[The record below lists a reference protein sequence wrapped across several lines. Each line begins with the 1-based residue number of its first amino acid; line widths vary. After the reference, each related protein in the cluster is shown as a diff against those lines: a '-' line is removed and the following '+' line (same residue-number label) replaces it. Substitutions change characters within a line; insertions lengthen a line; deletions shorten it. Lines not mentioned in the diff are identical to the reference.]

1 MCCASL
7 ELALWLKNRATAPH
21 RREQTQTIA
30 EVTGE
35 LHHQGADMT
44 NLATIVG
51 TSAQSNPA
59 GVAIK
64 LDDIEISFGA
74 LEMLSAKVAGLLAA
88 NGVKPG
94 DRVALISPNLPQMP
108 PLYYGILRYGAVVV
122 PLNPL
127 LKSRE
132 VEYHLADSGA
142 ILAFAWEGSMGEVA
156 AAAAKTGTRTI
167 PIDAALMGV
176 VSAAEAISDIAPAQA
191 DDTAVILYTSG
202 TTGKPKGAEL
212 THGNLL
218 SNAVLSTKLFSIV
231 PGDVIFGGLPF
242 FHVFGQTCALNAA
255 VLGGATVTLLPKF
268 VPAKALEIIQRD
280 KVTIFEGV
288 PTMYI
293 ALLRAPGREDYDV
306 SSLRVAAS
314 GGSALPVEI
323 LHEFEQTFAATLL
336 EGYGLSETSPVICF
350 NQVDGIRKAG
360 SIGTVVEGAQLKVVD
375 DNGNEVP
382 ADAVGEIVAAGG
394 YIMKGYWKNPE
405 ATAAAI
411 RDGWFFT
418 GDLGRKDGDG
428 VFFIVDRKKDMILR
442 GGYNIYPREVEEV
455 LYEHPAVAEA
465 AVIGRHDDVHGEE
478 VVAAV
483 SLKEGADGAENLETL
498 AAEIQEFVKARVAA
512 YKYPRKIVI
521 MDALPKGPT
530 GKILKREITI
540 S

>member
-1 MCCASL
+1 
-7 ELALWLKNRATAPH
+7 
-21 RREQTQTIA
+21 
-30 EVTGE
+30 
-35 LHHQGADMT
+35 MT

-51 TSAQSNPA
+51 ASARRNPA
-59 GVAIK
+59 AVAIK
-64 LDDIEISFGA
+64 MDDIEISYGA
-74 LEMLSAKVAGLLAA
+74 LETLGSKVAGLLAA
-88 NGVKPG
+88 HGVKAG
-94 DRVALISPNLPQMP
+94 DRVALISPNIPQMP
-108 PLYYGILRYGAVVV
+108 PIYYGILRYGAVVV

-132 VEYHLADSGA
+132 IEYHLTDSGA
-142 ILAFAWEGSMGEVA
+142 TLAFAWEGVMGEVQGAAAATGTDVIPINADIMALLAHSEAITEVA
-156 AAAAKTGTRTI
+156 AAQK
-167 PIDAALMGV
+167 
-176 VSAAEAISDIAPAQA
+176 

-218 SNAVLSTKLFSIV
+218 SNAELSVSLFSIEAS
-231 PGDVIFGGLPF
+231 DVLFGGLPF

-255 VLGGATVTLLPKF
+255 VLGGATVTILPKF
-268 VPAKALEIIQRD
+268 DPVKALEIIQRD

-293 ALLRAPGREDYDV
+293 ALLRAPGRENYDV

-323 LHEFEQTFAATLL
+323 LHEFESRFEATLL

-360 SIGTVVEGAQLKVVD
+360 SIGTVVAGAELKIVD
-375 DNGNEVP
+375 DAGNDVE
-382 ADAVGEIVAAGG
+382 AGTVGEIVASGG
-394 YIMKGYWKNPE
+394 FIMKGYWQNPD

-411 RDGWFFT
+411 KDGWFFT
-418 GDLGRKDGDG
+418 GDLGRKDEDG

-465 AVIGRHDDVHGEE
+465 AVIGRPDDVHGEE
-478 VVAAV
+478 VCAAV
-483 SLKEGADGAENLETL
+483 ALRPGAVGAEDPEAL
-498 AAEIQEFVKARVAA
+498 AADIQEFVKARVAA
-512 YKYPRKIVI
+512 YKYPRKVI
-521 MDALPKGPT
+521 ILDALPKGPT
-530 GKILKREITI
+530 GKILKREIVVP
-540 S
+540 

>member
-1 MCCASL
+1 
-7 ELALWLKNRATAPH
+7 
-21 RREQTQTIA
+21 
-30 EVTGE
+30 
-35 LHHQGADMT
+35 MT

-51 TSAQSNPA
+51 ASAQRNPA
-59 GVAIK
+59 AVAIK

-74 LEMLSAKVAGLLAA
+74 LEVLSAKVAGLLAA
-88 NGVKPG
+88 RGVKPG

-132 VEYHLADSGA
+132 VEYHLTDSGA
-142 ILAFAWEGSMGEVA
+142 TLAFAWEGVMGEVQLA
-156 AAAAKTGTRTI
+156 ADNTGTRVV
-167 PIDAALMGV
+167 PINAELMGLL
-176 VSAAEAISDIAPAQA
+176 AQTEAISAVAPAEK

-212 THGNLL
+212 THENLR
-218 SNAVLSTKLFSIV
+218 SNAELSTKLFSMSAD
-231 PGDVIFGGLPF
+231 DVIFGGLPF

-255 VLGGATVTLLPKF
+255 VMAGASVTILPKF
-268 VPAKALEIIQRD
+268 DPVKALEIIQRD

-293 ALLRAPGREDYDV
+293 ALLRAPGRENYDV

-323 LHEFEQTFAATLL
+323 LHEFENTFSATLL

-350 NQVDGIRKAG
+350 NQVDGIRKPG
-360 SIGTVVEGAQLKVVD
+360 SIGTVVDGAQLKVVD
-375 DNGNEVP
+375 DAGTEVETG
-382 ADAVGEIVAAGG
+382 AVGEIVVSGG
-394 YIMKGYWKNPE
+394 FVMKGYWRNPE

-418 GDLGRKDGDG
+418 GDLGRKDEDS
-428 VFFIVDRKKDMILR
+428 VFYIVDRKKDMILR
-442 GGYNIYPREVEEV
+442 GGYNVYPREVEEV

-465 AVIGRHDDVHGEE
+465 AVVGKPDDVHGEE
-478 VVAAV
+478 ICAAV
-483 SLKEGADGAENLETL
+483 SLKDGAAGADDPDAL
-498 AAEIQEFVKARVAA
+498 AADIQEFVKARVAA
-512 YKYPRKIVI
+512 YKYPRKVVI
-521 MDALPKGPT
+521 MASLPKGPT
-530 GKILKREITI
+530 GKILKREIVIT
-540 S
+540 